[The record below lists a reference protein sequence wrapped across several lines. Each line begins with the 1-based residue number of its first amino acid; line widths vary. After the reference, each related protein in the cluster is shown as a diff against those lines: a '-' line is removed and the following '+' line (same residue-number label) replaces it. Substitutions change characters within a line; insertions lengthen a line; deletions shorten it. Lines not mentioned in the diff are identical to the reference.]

1 MLLYLVLF
9 FFFSSRR
16 RHTRCALV
24 TGVQTCALPISLPL
38 AAVLPGRR
46 ALTDRLLLP
55 LMTGSAGPVTDR
67 VERFRLTA
75 AFKERHPG
83 GMGDLLAWLVLPPGL
98 PPGPLLF
105 DGLRGEAEVSAAA
118 AALPRAHFL
127 LLDCS
132 PEGRL
137 RRLCG
142 RNDPFDRTAA
152 GSGGP
157 VADDAVAAIE
167 QTLSQSGFDA
177 LVPAAVAAR
186 LASDLAGG
194 GADPAIVARSAAII
208 VEESRHYDPS
218 AARAALLR
226 QAG

>member
-46 ALTDRLLLP
+46 ALTDRLILP

-83 GMGDLLAWLVLPPGL
+83 GMGDLMAWLVLPPGL

-105 DGLRGEAEVSAAA
+105 DGLRSEENKHELQAPMRHAYAVFS
-118 AALPRAHFL
+118 LNKKQ
-127 LLDCS
+127 S
-132 PEGRL
+132 I
-137 RRLCG
+137 
-142 RNDPFDRTAA
+142 
-152 GSGGP
+152 P
-157 VADDAVAAIE
+157 VHTQRHIH
-167 QTLSQSGFDA
+167 
-177 LVPAAVAAR
+177 
-186 LASDLAGG
+186 LA
-194 GADPAIVARSAAII
+194 
-208 VEESRHYDPS
+208 
-218 AARAALLR
+218 
-226 QAG
+226 